1 MSKHW
6 TGKGAERKQVERTQ
20 RIAPWLRETATGA
33 VMTVKRG
40 YRNVRFEGGK
50 EGIAVAFRD
59 EFPALID
66 ELEKAVLAGDSTA
79 SWPTRRGPHLAA
91 RPEQPD
97 ARDLHG
103 APASEG
109 GLTILNRDR
118 QNR

>member
-1 MSKHW
+1 VSKHW

-40 YRNVRFEGGK
+40 YRNVRFEGSK

-66 ELEKAVLAGDSTA
+66 ELEKAVLAGELDGELADEAAPRRAKPKRTA
-79 SWPTRRGPHLAA
+79 
-91 RPEQPD
+91 
-97 ARDLHG
+97 
-103 APASEG
+103 
-109 GLTILNRDR
+109 
-118 QNR
+118 